1 MNVKETLEALAERLQ
16 TTGVSTIFGEPI
28 SAEGRTI
35 IPVARVAYGFGS
47 GGGMAAIR
55 PEHPSDRKG
64 EGAGGGGGARAVPA
78 GVVEI
83 TREHDP
89 VSTIRRSSPTCSRS
103 SHRIWVGA
111 CVLEVDEPE
120 RPTRLTS
127 ARSWRDEVRMPATRA
142 RSFDA
147 PQQIA
152 LVTPPVLIIS
162 MYGASPVTSP
172 PCRTRWSGDHCVPG
186 SGR

>member
-1 MNVKETLEALAERLQ
+1 MDMNVKETLEALAERLQ

-47 GGGMAAIR
+47 GGGMTAMR

-83 TREHDP
+83 TREQTRFLRFDD
-89 VSTIRRSSPTCSRS
+89 RR
-103 SHRIWVGA
+103 
-111 CVLEVDEPE
+111 
-120 RPTRLTS
+120 RLAAAAAIGFGLGLAFS
-127 ARSWRDEVRMPATRA
+127 KWANRNVPRA
-142 RSFDA
+142 
-147 PQQIA
+147 
-152 LVTPPVLIIS
+152 
-162 MYGASPVTSP
+162 
-172 PCRTRWSGDHCVPG
+172 
-186 SGR
+186 